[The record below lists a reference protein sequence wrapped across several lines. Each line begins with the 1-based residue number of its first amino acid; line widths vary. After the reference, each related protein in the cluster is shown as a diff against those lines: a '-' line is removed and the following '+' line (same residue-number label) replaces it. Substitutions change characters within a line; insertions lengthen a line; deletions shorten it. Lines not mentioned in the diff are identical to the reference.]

1 MELGDLVVGAAYSA
15 DVKVDHH
22 VATMTRV
29 DPTGRCFISYRRSRA
44 GEIDRLLGHLHEHGI
59 PTWHDR
65 ANLGSEPTVEAI
77 ESAIEHNHTSSGLV
91 WVTRDVAAS
100 AVILQEEAPR
110 LLKRGRA
117 RNGFRTHAF
126 LADGLDHG
134 QLSAVLAMPGTVED
148 PTKTWNVLKVRGNP
162 VQDEGAV
169 EVAMHVMRQ
178 RLRDVHAH
186 MPVNAPLR
194 LKMFAHAQA
203 TPAFELGYGLALD
216 WTPHYDHRHVAP
228 AIWETRLL
236 PALERVRSAVR
247 SECPGRAVIAD
258 GHMTVATAVAL
269 GRAFSETTG
278 LSLAWRQL
286 PSGAHWS
293 LADCAGDSGLA
304 PTLASHDVSGTD
316 LAVLV
321 SIRGNVA
328 EAVRVSRP
336 VLPPFRAILTIG
348 AHDGSAHVSLDTPGK
363 AGHAA
368 RTIGN
373 AIREARQ
380 RFPVVQRTHL
390 FMSGP
395 AGVALMVGQQLN
407 AVGPVHLYEHD
418 QSSDAVGRYVPSAV
432 LTDIRSKP

>member
-1 MELGDLVVGAAYSA
+1 MDLGIHESGSA
-15 DVKVDHH
+15 VSAG
-22 VATMTRV
+22 VADGHGMPREDRV

-44 GEIDRLLGHLHEHGI
+44 AEIDRVLGHLHEHGV

-65 ANLGSEPTVEAI
+65 KNLGSEPTIEALETSI
-77 ESAIEHNHTSSGLV
+77 GHEHTSAGLM
-91 WVTRDVAAS
+91 WVTRDVSGS

-110 LLKRGRA
+110 LLKRARA

-126 LADGLDHG
+126 LADGLDHPD
-134 QLSAVLAMPGTVED
+134 LSKVMTMPGSLED
-148 PTKTWNVLKVRGNP
+148 PAKTWNVLKARGNP
-162 VQDEGAV
+162 VEDEGAV
-169 EVAMHVMRQ
+169 EVALHVMQQ

-186 MPVNAPLR
+186 MPAGAPLR

-216 WTPHYDHRHVAP
+216 WTPHYDHRHAAP
-228 AIWETRLL
+228 TAWETRLL

-247 SECPGRAVIAD
+247 SECPGRAVVAD
-258 GHMTVATAVAL
+258 GHMTLATAVSL
-269 GRAFSETTG
+269 GRAFSETSG
-278 LSLAWRQL
+278 LPLAWRQL
-286 PSGAHWS
+286 PSGALWS
-293 LADCAGDSGLA
+293 LAECGGDSGLV
-304 PTLASHDVSGTD
+304 PELVSFDAGGTD

-336 VLPPFRAILTIG
+336 TLPSFRAILSVG
-348 AHDGSAHVSLDTPGK
+348 ARDGSAHVSLDTPGK

-368 RTIGN
+368 RLIGN
-373 AIREARQ
+373 AVREARQ
-380 RFPVVQRTHL
+380 KFPVVQRTHFFL
-390 FMSGP
+390 SGP
-395 AGVALMVGQQLN
+395 AGVALMLGQQLN

-418 QSSDAVGRYVPSAV
+418 QSKDAVGRYVPSAV